1 MKDKVGTILSEKP
14 TLLKLKSLR
23 YKDLRAGGGR
33 GRKSLSVNGLG
44 VKKQPLGV
52 GQGVAVMRENVVS
65 FVHRRWTLLHAHK
78 LINYIKQAFSRF

>member
-23 YKDLRAGGGR
+23 YKDLRAPGGR

-65 FVHRRWTLLHAHK
+65 IVSAWSTLKALNLWT
-78 LINYIKQAFSRF
+78 I

>member
-23 YKDLRAGGGR
+23 YKDLRAPGGR

-44 VKKQPLGV
+44 IKKTTP
-52 GQGVAVMRENVVS
+52 
-65 FVHRRWTLLHAHK
+65 RRWPRGCSYEGKRRFYSECVKHLKGTGPM
-78 LINYIKQAFSRF
+78 NYIKQAFSRF

>member
-1 MKDKVGTILSEKP
+1 LIYIFFMKDKVGTILSEKP

-23 YKDLRAGGGR
+23 YKDLRAPGGR

-52 GQGVAVMRENVVS
+52 GQGVAVMRENVVPIVS
-65 FVHRRWTLLHAHK
+65 T
-78 LINYIKQAFSRF
+78 